1 MSTTQGVRDSAL
13 TVTTPD
19 GEFHAFVALP
29 AATPAPVVVVI
40 QEIFGINDDLKETC
54 RTLAGQGY
62 LAVCPDLFWRQE
74 PGVSIT
80 DKTQAEWDKAIKLY
94 QGFDVDN
101 GVSDIIASIATALK
115 RPDAVTRVGVVGFC
129 LGGLLSYLTAT
140 RTKVDGA
147 VSYYGVGID
156 QHLDEASNIKHGLL
170 MHIAEEDEFVPPAAR
185 QKIVAELGGNRQ
197 IEIHTYPGCNH
208 AFARNGGVHYDDAA
222 AKLANGRTAKFFEQH
237 LKGA

>member
-1 MSTTQGVRDSAL
+1 M
-13 TVTTPD
+13 
-19 GEFHAFVALP
+19 
-29 AATPAPVVVVI
+29 
-40 QEIFGINDDLKETC
+40 
-54 RTLAGQGY
+54 
-62 LAVCPDLFWRQE
+62 
-74 PGVSIT
+74 
-80 DKTQAEWDKAIKLY
+80 
-94 QGFDVDN
+94 
-101 GVSDIIASIATALK
+101 SDIIASIATALK